1 MDRSARPIVRAP
13 LLVPVTPD
21 SGNKFVSL
29 KPPTLSLRM
38 DLIRQARR
46 QFRGV
51 ERRNPY
57 GLTSGISVNPTP
69 IYHMEL
75 VVFLRDPLAPLLA

>member
-1 MDRSARPIVRAP
+1 
-13 LLVPVTPD
+13 
-21 SGNKFVSL
+21 
-29 KPPTLSLRM
+29 M

-51 ERRNPY
+51 GRRNPY

-69 IYHMEL
+69 IYHTEL
-75 VVFLRDPLAPLLA
+75 LAFLTDPLAPLLA